1 MPSSWDPAGGPL
13 RLPPPPAAAWSTTDR
28 EETADVVIVGAG
40 PGGSAAARA
49 LSLAGA
55 RVVVV
60 EEGPST
66 RRAERHFGPAMRY
79 HQQEGGAMVA
89 MSSAPIPIAAG
100 RGLGGGTI
108 VNSAIAWRAP
118 AEVLDGWLDV
128 IGDDRF
134 SSAALA
140 PVYDMLWQLLGIW
153 STRLEVAGENNTLI
167 VRGAAALGY
176 EGGYLERYTP
186 GCVGCGVC
194 YFGCPTGGK
203 ASMDTNL
210 LADAVQLG
218 TRVQAETKVD
228 RVLVVGEGA
237 RARAAG
243 VSGQMMDP
251 DTGAP
256 GGRYTVRARRVIVCA
271 GGVGTPRLLHHAGLG
286 DVLGPALGEGLH
298 LHPGNAVLG
307 WCDHD
312 VSMWKGA
319 TQGAYFHPPGMH
331 GVLPHTF
338 SSPPE
343 AILPMLTL
351 TGQATKAA
359 LPRLANLCGCVVMI
373 SDTGTGSVRAW
384 GDGRA
389 RISYTFAPADVD
401 RIKGGMFHTARVL
414 LAGGARSV
422 FAPVHGTSTYASAE
436 DLRAA
441 LEPLPLENF
450 VLYAS
455 HPMSSCRMGKE
466 RATSVVGASGEAH
479 GLAGLYVADSSV
491 FPTSLGVNP
500 SLTTMGMATLLGE
513 RLGREG

>member
-1 MPSSWDPAGGPL
+1 MPSSWDPANGPL
-13 RLPPPPAAAWSTTDR
+13 RLAPAPAARWSPVDV

-49 LSLAGA
+49 LTLAGA
-55 RVVVV
+55 KVIVV
-60 EEGPST
+60 EEGPS
-66 RRAERHFGPAMRY
+66 RRRFEGHLGPVMRH

-89 MSSAPIPIAAG
+89 RSSSPIPIAAG
-100 RGLGGGTI
+100 RGLGGGTLI
-108 VNSAIAWRAP
+108 NSAIAWRAP
-118 AEVLDGWLDV
+118 ADVLDGWRDV
-128 IGDDRF
+128 VGDDGF
-134 SSAALA
+134 GSAAMA
-140 PVYDMLWQLLGIW
+140 PTYDMLWQLLGIW
-153 STRLEVAGENNTLI
+153 STRLEIAGENNTLI
-167 VRGAAALGY
+167 VRGAQSLGY
-176 EGGYLERYTP
+176 EGGYLERATP
-186 GCVGCGVC
+186 GCAGCGVC

-210 LADAVQLG
+210 LADAVAMG

-228 RVLVVGEGA
+228 RVLVESIGGQQRAVGI
-237 RARAAG
+237 
-243 VSGQMMDP
+243 SGQMVNP
-251 DTGAP
+251 DSGDA
-256 GGRYTVRARRVIVCA
+256 GGRYTVRAPRVLIAA

-286 DVLGPALGEGLH
+286 QTLGPALGEGLH

-312 VSMWKGA
+312 VLMWQGA

-343 AILPMLTL
+343 AILSMLAL
-351 TGQATKAA
+351 TGQATKPA
-359 LPRLANLCGCVVMI
+359 LSRLKNLCGCVVMI

-384 GDGRA
+384 DDGRA

-401 RIKGGMFHTARVL
+401 RIKAGMFHTARVL

-422 FAPVHGTSTYASAE
+422 FVPVHGTGTYSTAEELQSA
-436 DLRAA
+436 LA
-441 LEPLPLENF
+441 PLPLESF

-455 HPMSSCRMGKE
+455 HPMSSCRMGKDT
-466 RATSVVGASGEAH
+466 ATSVIGPTGESH
-479 GLAGLYVADSSV
+479 GLPGLYIVDSSI

-500 SLTTMGMATLLGE
+500 SLTTMAMGTLLGE
-513 RLGREG
+513 RIGRLG